1 MSVNYT
7 ITTNFGAKDA
17 LPSGDSDKVI
27 RGTEFTT
34 EFTSIQT
41 AFTLCGTAAAVTSLE
56 GRADDLEAATSIA
69 YATDTAQGVIELA
82 TLAEVDTGTDNTR
95 AITPLTLSTSAL
107 AGSVATNTGNIS
119 TNTGN
124 IATLNARNLVA
135 GNGLTGGGT
144 LDADRTFN
152 VVAGSGISVTA
163 DAVAFDTTWGDAR
176 YLQSFTE
183 VDTLA
188 TVTARGA
195 TSSTACTFQSD
206 VTVNG
211 TLNVRT
217 AIDLADNDILRFG
230 TGDDCELFCNGSHM
244 YMDLNAGIGNFYIR
258 DGSTTRFTFD
268 DAGAFTATGNITAY
282 SDIRLKKNIT
292 KIEGAIEKVQT
303 LAGYTYQRTDIVGDY
318 AGVVAQEVQE
328 VLPEAIKKHTDGT
341 LSVDYNAVTA
351 LMLQAVNELIEE
363 VRGSN

>member
-95 AITPLTLSTSAL
+95 AITPRTLSTSAL
-107 AGSVATNTGNIS
+107 GGSVATNTGD
-119 TNTGN
+119 

-135 GNGLTGGGT
+135 GDGLTGGGT

-152 VVAGSGISVTA
+152 VVAGTGISVTA

-176 YLQSFTE
+176 YLQSFAE

-188 TVTARGA
+188 TVTGRGA
-195 TSSTACTFQSD
+195 TTATPCTFQSD
-206 VTVNG
+206 LAVSG
-211 TLNVRT
+211 TLTVGT
-217 AIDLADNDILRFG
+217 AIDLGDNDILRFG
-230 TGDDCELFCNGSHM
+230 DGDDAEFFTNGVDF
-244 YMDLNAGIGNFYIR
+244 YLDLNAGINNFIIR
-258 DGSTTRFTFD
+258 DGTTTRFTFD
-268 DAGAFTATGNITAY
+268 DAGSFTATGNITAY
-282 SDIRLKKNIT
+282 SDARLKKNIT

-318 AGVVAQEVQE
+318 AGVIAQEVQE
-328 VLPEAIKKHTDGT
+328 VLPEAIRKHTDGT

-351 LMLQAVNELIEE
+351 LMLQAVNELIDE
-363 VRGSN
+363 VRGK

>member
-69 YATDTAQGVIELA
+69 YATDTSQGVIELA

-107 AGSVATNTGNIS
+107 AGSVATNTGD
-119 TNTGN
+119 

-135 GNGLTGGGT
+135 GDGLTGGGT

-152 VVAGSGISVTA
+152 VVAGTGISVTA

-176 YLQSFTE
+176 YLQSLAE
-183 VDTLA
+183 SDTLA
-188 TVTARGA
+188 TVTSRGA
-195 TSSTACTFQSD
+195 TTATACTFSSD
-206 VTVNG
+206 LTVNG

-217 AIDLADNDILRFG
+217 AIDLGDNDILRFG
-230 TGDDCELFCNGSHM
+230 DGDDAEFFTNGVDF
-244 YMDLNAGIGNFYIR
+244 YLDLNAGINNFIIR
-258 DGSTTRFTFD
+258 DGTATRFTFD
-268 DAGAFTATGNITAY
+268 DAGAFTATGDITAF
-282 SDIRLKKNIT
+282 SDRRLKKNVEPIF
-292 KIEGAIEKVQT
+292 GALDKTLQLTGCTFDRIDTGERQT
-303 LAGYTYQRTDIVGDY
+303 GLI
-318 AGVVAQEVQE
+318 AQDVLE
-328 VLPEAIKKHTDGT
+328 VLPEAVREMEDGT
-341 LSVDYNAVTA
+341 LSLAYGNLVGLLVEAIK
-351 LMLQAVNELIEE
+351 ELKSE
-363 VRGSN
+363 VEGLKGGQ